1 MPSIGRASLA
11 AVVLLCACG
20 PGPLDTALA
29 DRWSVVSFIAI
40 VGGNMVANGQGE
52 LVITVSGRTA
62 AVTNI
67 CPDYSGAVSAIG
79 SGDSAAWS
87 GTLVCPATAIETCNS
102 FSMVYTSA
110 TVRLLDS
117 VLNVVA
123 TGTGTGCGVTNQAYT
138 AFTSS
143 NQ

>member
-1 MPSIGRASLA
+1 MPMRASVV
-11 AVVLLCACG
+11 AVVLCSACSQSS
-20 PGPLDTALA
+20 LDAALA
-29 DRWSVVSFIAI
+29 GKWSVVSFIAI

-52 LVITVSGRTA
+52 LVITTSGSTA
-62 AVTNI
+62 DVANI
-67 CPDYSGAVSAIG
+67 CPDYSGGVRAIG

-87 GTLVCPATAIETCNS
+87 GTLACPATPIDTCNS
-102 FSMVYTSA
+102 FSMSYTRT

-123 TGTGTGCGVTNQAYT
+123 MGTGTGCGVTSQAYT

>member
-1 MPSIGRASLA
+1 
-11 AVVLLCACG
+11 
-20 PGPLDTALA
+20 
-29 DRWSVVSFIAI
+29 
-40 VGGNMVANGQGE
+40 MVANGQGE
-52 LVITVSGRTA
+52 LVITTSGSTA
-62 AVTNI
+62 DVANI
-67 CPDYSGAVSAIG
+67 CPDYSAGVRAIG

-87 GTLVCPATAIETCNS
+87 GTLACPATPIRYLPNS
-102 FSMVYTSA
+102 FSMSYTSA

-123 TGTGTGCGVTNQAYT
+123 TGTGTGCGVTSQAYT